1 VSHPIENT
9 RPESAPHDLFIGDR
23 GDKKDVQSFLKDFFN
38 GLSAEDKKI
47 YGDTFK
53 EFSQHFKALD
63 RGTWFRRSAAE
74 DMAPQLHSVLE
85 ALGENPN
92 LFKGSIPRGATAEQA
107 LNYIRE
113 HLTPQNRGL
122 ESTLKDL
129 VSDLKQYSIAGSQF
143 DSELASVL
151 SLLGNEGKTGHSG
164 HTNNCDMSQINSDM
178 LENTRKAGKP
188 RRPGEQDGED
198 GGGGESGG
206 GGGRGVGRGG
216 SIFERLALAMGEAMD
231 KKLQEMLDAAES
243 ANNLATAKGDPGAQ
257 DQNVIQQNQAKLM
270 TANAQVT
277 ARGQELTMMSQSY
290 NSAINALG
298 SAAATAARKA

>member
-1 VSHPIENT
+1 MSHPIENIRAET
-9 RPESAPHDLFIGDR
+9 PRDLFVGDT

-38 GLSAEDKKI
+38 GLSPEDKKI

-74 DMAPQLHSVLE
+74 DMAPQLHAVME

-129 VSDLKQYSIAGSQF
+129 VSDLKQYSTAGSQF

-151 SLLGNEGKTGHSG
+151 SLLGNEGKTGHSA
-164 HTNNCDMSQINSDM
+164 HPKNCDFSQINSDM
-178 LENTRKAGKP
+178 LENTRKACKP

-198 GGGGESGG
+198 GGGGES

-231 KKLQEMLDAAES
+231 KKLQEMLDAANS
-243 ANNLATAKGDPGAQ
+243 ANDLATAKGKLGSQ